1 VARRRR
7 RLTPIVA
14 VSGYSGAGK
23 TRLVARLVQALARRD
38 LRVSVLKHTGHDHPF
53 DVPGKDTFVAR
64 EAGAVSAAIAGPAGV
79 AYFGPPVKGIRALAA
94 LGPPVDLILAEGWKR
109 EPLPR
114 VEVHRRSVN
123 PAFLCA
129 EDERVF
135 AVVTDEPPP
144 RPLPCFDADDAEGLA
159 ALICARLGIGPRTGR
174 GRLPGGPAMSRL
186 ATSER
191 PSAPRGA
198 SMAKTSSRK
207 SGTSRGTSARS
218 RKSTTGRSKGSTA
231 ARRKTASKASRS
243 AAGRKGGNA
252 TLRTRGPEFY
262 SEIGRKGGK
271 ASGGTRARRGGST
284 TRKKTARRAS
294 KRRGAKK

>member
-14 VSGYSGAGK
+14 LSGFSGAGK
-23 TRLVARLVQALARRD
+23 TRLVARLVPALARRGV
-38 LRVSVLKHTGHDHPF
+38 RVSVLKHTGHDHPF

-79 AYFGPPVKGIRALAA
+79 AYFGPPVKDIRALAA
-94 LGPPVDLILAEGWKR
+94 LGPPVDLILAEGWKQA
-109 EPLPR
+109 PLPR

-123 PAFLCA
+123 RAFLCA
-129 EDERVF
+129 EDQRVF
-135 AVVTDEPPP
+135 AIVSDEPPP
-144 RPLPCFDADDAEGLA
+144 RPLPCFDPDDAEGLA
-159 ALICARLGIGPRTGR
+159 ALLCARLGLSRRAGR
-174 GRLPGGPAMSRL
+174 GRLPGGPAVSRV
-186 ATSER
+186 AAGER

-207 SGTSRGTSARS
+207 GSTSRRG
-218 RKSTTGRSKGSTA
+218 A
-231 ARRKTASKASRS
+231 ARRSTTRSKTASKSTRS

-252 TLRTRGPEFY
+252 TLRARGPEFY

-271 ASGGTRARRGGST
+271 ASGGTRARRSGT
-284 TRKKTARRAS
+284 VTRKKAP
-294 KRRGAKK
+294 RRGGRTQTRSRGRGKR

>member
-1 VARRRR
+1 MARRRR

-14 VSGYSGAGK
+14 LSGFSGVGK
-23 TRLVARLVQALARRD
+23 TRLVARLVPALARRGV
-38 LRVSVLKHTGHDHPF
+38 RVAVVKHTGHDHPF

-94 LGPPVDLILAEGWKR
+94 LGPPVDLVLAEGWKR

-123 PAFLCA
+123 RAFLCA
-129 EDERVF
+129 EDRRVF

-159 ALICARLGIGPRTGR
+159 ALLCARLRLGGRASR
-174 GRLPGGPAMSRL
+174 GRLPGGSAVSRV

-191 PSAPRGA
+191 PTAPRGVP
-198 SMAKTSSRK
+198 MAKT
-207 SGTSRGTSARS
+207 RS
-218 RKSTTGRSKGSTA
+218 RKSRA
-231 ARRKTASKASRS
+231 ARGTSTRRKATRKASRS

-252 TLRTRGPEFY
+252 TLRARGPEFY

-271 ASGGTRARRGGST
+271 ASGGSRARRSGT
-284 TRKKTARRAS
+284 ATRKKAV
-294 KRRGAKK
+294 RRGRTSTASRRRGKK